1 MIPVHLAVRQE
12 KSYRPFHVM
21 PRKFFINRPWPR
33 YHGTWTS
40 ICKSWHEP
48 YRFTCIRAVALCSD
62 WGNSRS
68 LAQPVYR
75 GTAWVSMPSYGWRRS
90 TRVCL
95 GLGGV
100 DRGSLDWSS
109 ISSLKVIHH
118 TDHSVEATGSM
129 RAGTSL
135 QSLIA

>member
-1 MIPVHLAVRQE
+1 MA
-12 KSYRPFHVM
+12 
-21 PRKFFINRPWPR
+21 
-33 YHGTWTS
+33 HGHPSARAGTS
-40 ICKSWHEP
+40 RTDSP
-48 YRFTCIRAVALCSD
+48 ASGPAALCSD